1 MNLQHLRY
9 FIELANTQ
17 HYTRAAEHLCITQPS
32 LSHAIG
38 QLEAELG
45 VPLFEKQGRGTVLTP
60 YGQQFLLCAQQTVGT
75 LDAGVSE
82 IQRISRGEGLIRLG
96 LLRPLG
102 VEFVPALA
110 EHFLQA
116 HPDKNIRFTFQ
127 AGSTGALLQSLAAR
141 KLDLVFA
148 SHAPEDPNLLCAPV
162 GHQDLVLIVP
172 KGHPLAARR
181 SIDLA
186 ETLSYP
192 QIFFS
197 KDAGLRYIIDALFAK
212 TGGTPHIAYET
223 QEDQVIAG
231 LVAHGFGIAVV
242 PDMKLLRQLN
252 LQIIQIEKPTWE
264 RKFYLIRDARTYQSP
279 AAQSFWSFVLSQS
292 GL

>member
-32 LSHAIG
+32 LSHAIA

-45 VPLFEKQGRGTVLTP
+45 VPLFEKQGRGTVLTQ
-60 YGQQFLLCAQQTVGT
+60 YGQQFLLCAQQTIT
-75 LDAGVSE
+75 ALDEGVSE
-82 IQRISRGEGLIRLG
+82 LQRVSRGEGLIRLG

-110 EHFLQA
+110 SHFLQEN
-116 HPDKNIRFTFQ
+116 PDKNIHFTFQ
-127 AGSTGALLQSLAAR
+127 SGSTGMLLQLLSER

-148 SHAPEDPNLLCAPV
+148 SRPPEDPALHCAPV

-172 KGHPLAARR
+172 KGHPLSGRP

-197 KDAGLRYIIDALFAK
+197 EDAGLRHIINGLFAK
-212 TGGTPHIAYET
+212 TGGAPHIAYET

-252 LQIIQIEKPTWE
+252 LDIIQITKPAWE
-264 RKFYLIRDARTYQSP
+264 RKFYLIRDSRTYQSP
-279 AAQSFWSFVLSQS
+279 AAQRFWSFVLSQAAQ
-292 GL
+292 